1 MNGLSMQG
9 GLSLL
14 SVISAAAA
22 HSGSKYALLSPERNV
37 SYSDFC
43 NNVVRLSA
51 ELLSIGLAPGDRVA
65 LLDTDSTEYL
75 ELFQAIGVAGLIA
88 VPLNYRQKAEEL
100 AFQIADSGA
109 RLLLAGSRYTAEAG
123 ILGKDLDLGWR
134 PLLLFHR
141 EAVSKKGLLPTPQ
154 EANPHAAFAI
164 CYTSGTTGR
173 PKGATISQHAVCLRA
188 LKFVAEFG
196 VVREDVVHVTPPLFH
211 ISGVV
216 LNLMGLMRGCSVLI
230 MPQFRFD
237 ETVAAMQQH
246 RVSFVCLVP
255 TILAMM
261 VQSPEFGSAMF
272 GSLRI
277 IMYAGAPMSPK
288 LIREIISAYGGEI
301 VQSLGQTEDLPQ
313 LILGALEHRNAFA
326 ADGPV
331 LSAIGKPAIGTEIKI
346 CNSEGRRV
354 PDGEVGEIVSR
365 GGTGMIGYWNLP
377 EATAETLRDGWV
389 HSGDLGYVGSD
400 GFVYL
405 AGRKKQMIIRGGEN
419 VYPAEVERVLTSAPG
434 VIDAVVLGT
443 PHDVWGETVTAVVV
457 ATEESRNEAAL
468 INFCR
473 GRLASYRCPERVVYR
488 DSLPYNAGGKVDRS
502 LLRKEIDRTQ
512 DVS

>member
-1 MNGLSMQG
+1 MNGFNVQG

-14 SVISAAAA
+14 SVIGAAAA
-22 HSGSKYALLSPERNV
+22 YSGSKYALLSPERNV
-37 SYSDFC
+37 SYSDFY
-43 NNVVRLSA
+43 NDVVRLSA

-100 AFQIADSGA
+100 AFQLADSGA
-109 RLLLAGSRYTAEAG
+109 RLLLAGSRYSAEAE
-123 ILGKDLDLGWR
+123 LLAKDLDLGWR
-134 PLLLFHR
+134 PLLPFHR
-141 EAVSKKGLLPTPQ
+141 EAVSKSGPLPTLP

-164 CYTSGTTGR
+164 CYTSGTTGW

-230 MPQFRFD
+230 MPQFRFT
-237 ETVAAMQQH
+237 ETLAAVQLH
-246 RVSFVCLVP
+246 RVSFICLVP

-261 VQSPEFGSAMF
+261 VQSPDFGPAIF

-288 LIREIISAYGGEI
+288 LIREIMSAFGGQM
-301 VQSLGQTEDLPQ
+301 VQSFGQTEDLPQ
-313 LILGALEHRNAFA
+313 LILGALDHRNAFT
-326 ADGPV
+326 ADAPA
-331 LSAIGKPAIGTEIKI
+331 LCAIGKPAIGSEIKI
-346 CNSEGRRV
+346 CDSEGQPV

-377 EATAETLRDGWV
+377 EATAETLCGGWV

-400 GFVYL
+400 GFIYL

-419 VYPAEVERVLTSAPG
+419 VYPAEVERVLASAPG
-434 VIDAVVLGT
+434 VSDAVVLGT
-443 PHDVWGETVTAVVV
+443 LHDVWGETVTAVVV
-457 ATEESRNEAAL
+457 AAEEFRSEAAL
-468 INFCR
+468 ISFCR
-473 GRLASYRCPERVVYR
+473 ERLASYRCPERVIFR
-488 DSLPYNAGGKVDRS
+488 DSLPYNAGGKVDRG
-502 LLRKEIDRTQ
+502 LLRREIEPKG
-512 DVS
+512 DVI